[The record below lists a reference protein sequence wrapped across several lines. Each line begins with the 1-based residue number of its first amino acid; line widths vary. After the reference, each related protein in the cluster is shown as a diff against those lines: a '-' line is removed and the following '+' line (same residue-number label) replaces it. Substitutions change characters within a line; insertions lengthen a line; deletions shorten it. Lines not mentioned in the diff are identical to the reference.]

1 MTTRIRL
8 FTICHHTKLTFRIYS
23 LGDWKVCC
31 TTLLNR
37 VSMRDIIPHGL
48 FYRWKLC
55 LLTPFTRF
63 THSLVFLFSSNS
75 HSALYSSDFCFVLL
89 CSFVLFFRFHIQ
101 MKSYSTRLMSPCV
114 NPLRVHPQHRDTLQ
128 SIIPWRPA
136 DVLRL
141 TNESLL
147 YSLDAFQTKAFALGH
162 LMTETTRELFKRSIL
177 VHSIPLYALD
187 VDPAGFLNRTF
198 GDSGP
203 SPTGSGAWCGA
214 GAVC

>member
-37 VSMRDIIPHGL
+37 VSMLDIIPHGL

-55 LLTPFTRF
+55 LLTPFTCF

-75 HSALYSSDFCFVLL
+75 YSALYSSDFCFVLL

-136 DVLRL
+136 DV
-141 TNESLL
+141 
-147 YSLDAFQTKAFALGH
+147 F
-162 LMTETTRELFKRSIL
+162 
-177 VHSIPLYALD
+177 
-187 VDPAGFLNRTF
+187 
-198 GDSGP
+198 
-203 SPTGSGAWCGA
+203 
-214 GAVC
+214 